1 MRTITL
7 HKTGDNSLEKRYFK
21 NKTFSHVTGNQ
32 IKLLPFKTNPSGDSF
47 IDDFKSFQGIVGKL
61 YRLLHSKGQVEFPNS
76 DNPFKTEFKETILKN
91 ALSKV
96 STEKSEEFKNLLSTL
111 FFNEDQGLIKFNSKT
126 LLYMSFINNHNA
138 IKELPKF
145 IIDIFELEDYTKN
158 LNTEFETD
166 ENILHQLLLESL
178 PELPENITKT
188 KVSGYNNVIP
198 ELKTTFQEDFSFLLD
213 NPTFLLKYSEEFFK
227 YYYFHYLNQFLLHL
241 NDFGSGTGIVKA
253 VYYSMDWE
261 TLSENRLSNHYI
273 GWKQLS
279 RVSETV
285 FAHVNTLE
293 LLNYI
298 TIDETKIGDY
308 HNINAICND
317 LESSE
322 LELLQEKLKE
332 LTDFYTDSITVFDTG
347 KNWEDCERIF
357 SMDTLNKSFSNVIE
371 KDMYSLWFKIKYQ
384 FENSSRSKPYS
395 DYAKWYVQ
403 FGKTNYTKNRGRLG
417 NTMVLSQELLLFLTR
432 LCIGTEDKI
441 RLKVLW
447 DKFKERGIAFDETTK
462 LEITKLF
469 EKINLIEKKSDSG
482 DAQYV
487 KSTI

>member
-7 HKTGDNSLEKRYFK
+7 HKIGDNSLEKRYFK

-47 IDDFKSFQGIVGKL
+47 GDDFKSFQGIVGEL
-61 YRLLHSKGQVEFPNS
+61 YRLLQSKAQIEFSNTDS
-76 DNPFKTEFKETILKN
+76 SFKTEFKSTILNN

-96 STEKSEEFKNLLSTL
+96 STANTEEFKNLLSTL
-111 FFNEDQGLIKFNSKT
+111 FFNSDQGLIKFNSKT
-126 LLYMSFINNHNA
+126 LLYMNFINNHNA
-138 IKELPKF
+138 LKEIPRF
-145 IIDIFELEDYTKN
+145 IIDLFELDSYTRD
-158 LNTEFETD
+158 LNTESETE

-178 PELPENITKT
+178 PELPEYTTKA
-188 KVSGYNNVIP
+188 KASSYYNVFP
-198 ELKTTFQEDFSFLLD
+198 ELKACFQEDFTFLIS
-213 NPTFLLKYSEEFFK
+213 NPSFLLKYSEEFFK

-241 NDFGSGTGIVKA
+241 NDFGSGTRTVKA
-253 VYYSMDWE
+253 VYYTMDWE

-273 GWKQLS
+273 GWKQLN

-298 TIDETKIGDY
+298 TIDDTKIGDY
-308 HNINAICND
+308 HNINAICNNI
-317 LESSE
+317 ESSE
-322 LELLQEKLKE
+322 LKSLQEKLKE
-332 LTDFYTDSITVFDTG
+332 LTDFYTDNITVFETG
-347 KNWEDCERIF
+347 KNWEDCERLF

-469 EKINLIEKKSDSG
+469 EKTRILKFNDYVIKFNL
-482 DAQYV
+482 
-487 KSTI
+487 

>member
-47 IDDFKSFQGIVGKL
+47 GDDFKSFQGIVGEL
-61 YRLLHSKGQVEFPNS
+61 YRLLQSKAQIEFTNTDS
-76 DNPFKTEFKETILKN
+76 SFKTEFKSTILNN

-96 STEKSEEFKNLLSTL
+96 STANTEEFKNLLSTL
-111 FFNEDQGLIKFNSKT
+111 FFNSDQGLIKFNSKT
-126 LLYMSFINNHNA
+126 LLYMNFINNHNA
-138 IKELPKF
+138 LKEIPRF
-145 IIDIFELEDYTKN
+145 IIDLFELDSYTGD
-158 LNTEFETD
+158 LNTESETE

-178 PELPENITKT
+178 PELPEYTTKA
-188 KVSGYNNVIP
+188 KASSYYNVFP
-198 ELKTTFQEDFSFLLD
+198 ELKACFQEDFTFLIS
-213 NPTFLLKYSEEFFK
+213 NPSFLLKYSEEFFK

-241 NDFGSGTGIVKA
+241 NDFGSGTRTVKA
-253 VYYSMDWE
+253 VYYTMDWE

-273 GWKQLS
+273 GWKQLN

-298 TIDETKIGDY
+298 TIDDTKIGDY
-308 HNINAICND
+308 HNINAICNNI
-317 LESSE
+317 ESSE
-322 LELLQEKLKE
+322 LKSLQEKLKE
-332 LTDFYTDSITVFDTG
+332 LTDFYTDNITVFETG
-347 KNWEDCERIF
+347 KNWEDCERLF

-469 EKINLIEKKSDSG
+469 EKTRILKFNDYVIKFNL
-482 DAQYV
+482 
-487 KSTI
+487 